1 MPNSKTHSNSGNKA
15 RHLKRQRCDM
25 ILSSRR
31 REGGYLCLRISCY
44 KWSFNEAYGKL
55 GKLIVKQNEI

>member
-31 REGGYLCLRISCY
+31 REGGYLCLRISTNGRLTRRMES
-44 KWSFNEAYGKL
+44 WVN
-55 GKLIVKQNEI
+55 